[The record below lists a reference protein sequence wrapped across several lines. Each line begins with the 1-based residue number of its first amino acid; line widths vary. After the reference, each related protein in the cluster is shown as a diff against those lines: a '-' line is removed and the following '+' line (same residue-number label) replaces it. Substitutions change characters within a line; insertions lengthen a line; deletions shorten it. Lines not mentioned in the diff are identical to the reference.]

1 MMAAMIET
9 APVETSSVVRSLA
22 ALGHDARL
30 AIFRLLVRAGPNGL
44 NVGEIGAH
52 LGIAPSTLAHHL
64 AALAGA
70 GLVVQER
77 RGRETV
83 NRVDFAALRRT
94 LDFLTDECCAGL
106 PALSEPARAEP
117 LP

>member
-1 MMAAMIET
+1 MAQT
-9 APVETSSVVRSLA
+9 APEHVVRSLA

-30 AIFRLLVRAGPNGL
+30 AIFRLLVRAGHEGL

-64 AALAGA
+64 ATLAGS

-83 NRVDFAALRRT
+83 NRVDFAALRIT

-106 PALSEPARAEP
+106 PASAEHAAMET

>member
-1 MMAAMIET
+1 MTDT
-9 APVETSSVVRSLA
+9 APVVRSLA

-30 AIFRLLVRAGPNGL
+30 AIFRLLVRAGHAGL
-44 NVGEIGAH
+44 NVGEIGSH

-64 AALAGA
+64 ATLANA

-77 RGRETV
+77 RGRETL
-83 NRVDFAALRRT
+83 NRVDFAALRHT
-94 LDFLTDECCAGL
+94 LDFLTEECCAGL
-106 PALSEPARAEP
+106 PALSEPAQAEP